1 MHFGG
6 GRKLARVD
14 CALVPLYTVA
24 VQIVNRAKLS
34 RAAQAELEREL
45 PDFGTLQ
52 QFVVWGTKQQ
62 PPVFLLETIA
72 LDEYTHEVIAAWR
85 DGLFLAFFST

>member
-1 MHFGG
+1 MEA
-6 GRKLARVD
+6 LAD
-14 CALVPLYTVA
+14 
-24 VQIVNRAKLS
+24 
-34 RAAQAELEREL
+34 LECEL

-52 QFVVWGTKQQ
+52 QFVAWGTKQR
-62 PPVFLLETIA
+62 PPIFLLETIA